1 MRLRDYDKHDPKESS
16 SLLQEN
22 PYFTAISLSPECH
35 DDGHFLHG
43 WTQPL
48 NDWIRGTQEIKLS
61 TTIKEVF
68 VYLK

>member
-1 MRLRDYDKHDPKESS
+1 MDWNL
-16 SLLQEN
+16 N
-22 PYFTAISLSPECH
+22 PECH
-35 DDGHFLHG
+35 NDGHFLHG

-61 TTIKEVF
+61 ITIKEVF